1 MTEIDAIVTDMSVMS
16 SRDKDNI
23 TEVAPSNNI
32 TDTVATEPS
41 AVHHLEIMT
50 AAAKKIAEENEDISH
65 LREIQEGESENIG
78 LVEGEATFRVKEDG
92 KPDFSKPI
100 IDDGELKEA
109 DLALDELDQLESRN
123 EQILNESA
131 KKTADAYSLTDE
143 EATNIAEI
151 LMLYKNN
158 KKMNVYA
165 NMIPSMKQRVTKI
178 CMESSIPLS
187 QANMVAKFMMDQFL
201 STASEDEEFI
211 DIEKTI
217 ERSMKIPSMVDIYM
231 EHINDTMDVKLPAMA
246 EAMKEREP
254 EKAEMLLK
262 IKDEYTAA
270 FLCSRLREMYD
281 SNTRLRKL
289 VRRDYS
295 DKDVRNLAQEVNY
308 FNQKTQFKMP
318 DCTLIPNIL
327 RQIASQR
334 NVDMGDMIN
343 KFCVLLFGGAS
354 YVNLNDLTDAAFYY
368 YSIKN
373 ISMMTYLGDK
383 LSDFSA
389 ELISNIFITMLYIYR
404 REEEFYVQNNS
415 KQPSKRGSNQR
426 YGLYFCD

>member
-1 MTEIDAIVTDMSVMS
+1 MPEIDNVFVTGMTVEPVERMSVAEAIEEA
-16 SRDKDNI
+16 KEI
-23 TEVAPSNNI
+23 HP
-32 TDTVATEPS
+32 
-41 AVHHLEIMT
+41 LEAMT
-50 AAAKKIAEENEDISH
+50 AAAKKAAEENEDIAH
-65 LREIQEGESENIG
+65 LREIQESEVEETG

-92 KPDFSKPI
+92 KPDFTKPI
-100 IDDGELKEA
+100 AGDGELKEA
-109 DLALDELDQLESRN
+109 DLALDELDQLEERN
-123 EQILNESA
+123 KKILSESA
-131 KKTADAYSLTDE
+131 EKTADAYGLTDE

-151 LMLYKNN
+151 LILYKNN

-178 CMESSIPLS
+178 CMESNIPLS
-187 QANMVAKFMMDQFL
+187 QVNMVAKYMMDQFL

-254 EKAEMLLK
+254 EKAETLLK

-281 SNTRLRKL
+281 TNTRLRKL

-295 DKDVRNLAQEVNY
+295 DKDVRSLAQEVNY

-318 DCTLIPNIL
+318 DCTVIPNIL
-327 RQIASQR
+327 REIAKQR
-334 NVDMGDMIN
+334 GVDMGDLIN
-343 KFCVLLFGGAS
+343 KFCVLLFGAAS
-354 YVNLNDLTDAAFYY
+354 YIDLEELTDAAFYY

-415 KQPSKRGSNQR
+415 KQSGKRGSNQR
-426 YGLYFCD
+426 YGLYCGA